1 MRRPHA
7 ARQAQAEYR
16 VAAAVWRYPGAG
28 GWHFVNLSPRQS
40 FEIKERFGRERPG
53 FGAVP
58 VRVTIGGTSWE
69 TSLFPDRKSGTYL
82 FAIKA
87 GVRKAEDIG
96 AGDRITAL
104 VQVR

>member
-1 MRRPHA
+1 MTG
-7 ARQAQAEYR
+7 ARAEYR
-16 VAAAVWRYPGAG
+16 VRAEVWLYPGAG
-28 GWHFVNLSPRQS
+28 GWHFANLSARQS
-40 FEIKERFGRERPG
+40 FEIKERFGSERPG

-58 VRVTIGGTSWE
+58 VRITIGATTWE

-96 AGDRITAL
+96 AGDRITA
-104 VQVR
+104 VVKVR

>member
-1 MRRPHA
+1 MRA
-7 ARQAQAEYR
+7 G
-16 VAAAVWRYPGAG
+16 VWLYPGAG
-28 GWHFVNLSPRQS
+28 GWHFANLSPRQS

-58 VRVTIGGTSWE
+58 VRVTIGDTTWE

-87 GVRKAEDIG
+87 AVRKAEGI
-96 AGDRITAL
+96 ASGDRVTAV